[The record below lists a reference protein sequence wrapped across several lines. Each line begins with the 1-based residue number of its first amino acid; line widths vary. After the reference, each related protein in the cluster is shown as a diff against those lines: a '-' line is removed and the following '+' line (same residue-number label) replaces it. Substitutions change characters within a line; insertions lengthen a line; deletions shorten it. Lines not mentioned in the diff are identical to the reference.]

1 MYMNKE
7 VPLFGHS
14 EPNLNNNTAKEIN
27 SKPRINSPIR
37 NQYEMT
43 TSCLDDLI
51 SEDHKV
57 RFVWDYVHKLDMS
70 GFIKKIKSIDG
81 IAGRSATSPHLLL
94 ALWIYATIEGIGSGR
109 IIERYT
115 SEHNAFKW
123 LCGGVNVNHHT
134 ITDFRVENNKLLDD
148 LLTQSVAVFLNQGII
163 NLERISQDGI
173 RVRAH
178 AASSSFRRKATLE
191 DHYILAKEYVKQLA
205 EENDADPSA
214 FLAKKK
220 AREFRLAKQKEND
233 LKSALENLEKLKNEK
248 EKNKKGLSKSKVEE
262 KVKEIRSS
270 TTDSEARRMKMANSG
285 YSPAYN
291 VQLAT
296 ETGHQV
302 VVGLSV
308 TNLGVDIGQMSTMY
322 THVQDRFK
330 AWKLK
335 IKGWLVDG
343 GYSSYAEIE
352 NLKKMNP
359 NCNLYMPPLNSQIPE
374 SYIPKQTDS
383 EVVREWRITMGT
395 IEAKEIYK
403 ERASTSECVNAAA
416 RNRGL
421 QQFAVRGIKKVTGTM
436 LIFALTHNI
445 MRAWSIF
452 S

>member
-1 MYMNKE
+1 MNQQL
-7 VPLFGHS
+7 PLFNIPEHS
-14 EPNLNNNTAKEIN
+14 LSDNLEKKITT
-27 SKPRINSPIR
+27 KPRINSPIR

-51 SEDHKV
+51 PDDHKV
-57 RFVWDYVHKLDMS
+57 RFVWDYVQKLDMS
-70 GFIKKIKSIDG
+70 GFIEKIKSVDG
-81 IAGRSATSPHLLL
+81 TAGRSATSPRLLL
-94 ALWIYATIEGIGSGR
+94 ALWVYATIEGIGSGR
-109 IIERYT
+109 VIERYT

-134 ITDFRVENNKLLDD
+134 ITDFRSENKELLDN

-178 AASSSFRRKATLE
+178 AGSSSFRRKATLE
-191 DHYILAKEYVKQLA
+191 DHYFIAQQYVKQLI

-214 FLAKKK
+214 FLDKKK
-220 AREFRLAKQKEND
+220 ARELAQAKQKEND
-233 LKSALENLEKLKNEK
+233 LKNALDNLEKLKNEK
-248 EKNKKGLSKSKVEE
+248 EKNKKKLSKSELEK
-262 KVKEIRSS
+262 KVKELRSS
-270 TTDSEARRMKMANSG
+270 TTDPEARRMKMSNSG

-296 ETGHQV
+296 DTKHQII
-302 VVGLSV
+302 VGLSV
-308 TNLGVDIGQMSTMY
+308 NNFGVDIGQMSVMY
-322 THVQDRFK
+322 EHVQNRFK
-330 AWKLK
+330 EWGFK
-335 IKGWLVDG
+335 IKEWLVDG
-343 GYSSYAEIE
+343 GYNSSEEIE
-352 NLKKMNP
+352 KLSKMNP
-359 NCNLYMPPLNSQIPE
+359 NCHLYMPPLNSQMPE
-374 SYIPKQTDS
+374 SYIPKPKDS
-383 EVVREWRITMGT
+383 EIVKEWRIQMGT

-421 QQFAVRGIKKVTGTM
+421 QQFAVRGLEKVTGSM
-436 LIFALTHNI
+436 LIFAITHNI